1 MTFSTSYYNT
11 TQSIVA
17 LKSDPIVTKHTPT
30 ELKTYL
36 YGDQIGTTGLAYI
49 YDYIHPARS
58 ARVYNTLDEAV
69 AALQTKQVD
78 AIIVDTPDGQYM
90 ATSEVQKG
98 VQVGQFPST
107 GEHYGLLFRKGNP
120 LVACVDSALT
130 AMARNGVLAALSKR
144 YLGIYNSIP
153 VLKP

>member
-1 MTFSTSYYNT
+1 MSFSISYYAT

-17 LKSDPIVTKHTPT
+17 LKSDAIVEHHSPAD
-30 ELKTYL
+30 LKTYL

-49 YDYIHPARS
+49 YAQIHPTREP
-58 ARVYNTLDEAV
+58 RIYNTLDEAV
-69 AALQTKQVD
+69 AALQTKQVN
-78 AIIVDTPDGQYM
+78 AIVVDTPDGQYM
-90 ATSEVQKG
+90 ATSEVKNG

-107 GEHYGLLFRKGNP
+107 GEHYGLLFSKGNP

-130 AMARNGVLAALSKR
+130 VMTSNGTLAKLSKQ

-153 VLKP
+153 TIKP